1 MRKFMALV
9 LCCCMLLGMVDIP
22 AYAAGSDG
30 KNAAAGAGT
39 EEDANNGSTEI
50 EDNKEYLVPIDISNP
65 TGTSISES
73 GSTGTIA
80 NFVDNTALV
89 KKNEDGSYHVTLQI
103 ENYDKIDI
111 FQVSKPGAID
121 DSISP
126 MMGSMGTFNVP
137 DTYIFSDKVDG
148 VEKATTYMKG
158 KKIGQQ
164 DNAYLDE
171 SWNDKFI
178 QNASVENGVAGRTY
192 YSFDVDNLTSS
203 MYVYGFFS
211 YGRKKAKDTEYTS
224 TSARKAGKIW
234 LKVGERQEV
243 KTIDSA
249 NYADAGLLF
258 TKANVSGKT
267 GSYADAWLDGKVNQ
281 LFEDSTTSV
290 VENGT
295 LTITAQLKNDSN
307 VKSIK
312 ELTSIK
318 DLGQSTTTAVDKKF
332 QEYMNLY
339 PKEVDGENG
348 IANYSDE
355 LLNDGKVSFT
365 FRNYKEAAFGK
376 RVKIELEDGTAYVAE
391 MRAES
396 HAKQPLTLTDENV
409 TLKTDSYSVDSK
421 ATLDAGLVKEDSDED
436 SEYNLLYSK
445 LAGNASKALMYNLS
459 VKVGDENVT
468 PKYPVELRFKIP
480 DGWDKDKIEV
490 YRLNGTYQEGAWNPL
505 NLYEDNMS
513 IKIEDNE
520 VVVSDTKSVNCT
532 LAVIETSSRVDISE
546 IKDGVYNVNV
556 TMWQQDQPDRLSM
569 SNSAVVSDS
578 ARLVVENGKKHIYF
592 DTQGITIGGKYGYSN
607 GIFWAN
613 NEQTE
618 EDKLPVLN
626 EYTPLDYYSYYL
638 NDSGSTDMDSYA
650 EQYDLYYPKT
660 VGFEFP
666 ESADRDDGVYLNFF
680 VPIMDELQHKVPGS
694 GEGSRTAFMT
704 LSGLESVLEIDEPT
718 HDKSVLVV
726 AADKAS
732 KYNADDYTEDSY
744 AVLSAALEKAQA
756 IINGTTSAGDAEI
769 VALDKE
775 ISDAISGLKEATGL
789 DKYNKLLKKVQA
801 LQETDYTVES
811 WVDLQAVVSAQ
822 NGNVTEE
829 NADQASADLQAAV
842 DALVSLSEAVR
853 LDEGVYEVQAA
864 FTGLDGSASELSSAL
879 KSARLYVAEN
889 GSIAAYLYAEG
900 VTGLEY
906 RKGDGYSSAVAQT
919 GRYAFV
925 LPANVEKH
933 KVKVTTESGT
943 ADLYLT
949 LDLTGAVK
957 QTIND
962 TALQTAVTEAEALET
977 ANYTDESYQ
986 VLVAAVLTAKQVLS
1000 DKVAFQTE
1008 LDSAAATLAAARE
1021 GLVMREEVQ
1030 AKLELEQAI
1039 ADARGNYAE
1048 VNYTK
1053 DSYEALQAAIEAA
1066 EAVLKEETSTAEAM
1080 RTQIEALKN
1089 AIDGLVRLEDVT
1101 DKTELNGYIA
1111 DAQTKTNEDGSYTE
1125 NSWNS
1130 FQAALASAQKVSEDV
1145 NATQESVERQTKLL
1159 TAAYE
1164 ALVPANRQS
1173 DLFDEYPQI
1182 FAGTYSVPVRLQNA
1196 TSEEDSMGNAS
1207 MVQTGTVR
1215 VTDKGEVTL
1224 ELNFQSMKFA
1234 GMTGY
1239 LYKLKKVDMD
1249 TVEYNQFNY
1258 PIKYEASDATVLEE
1272 YTDTYDDFNNK
1283 DSQYYDKNTEGN
1295 WYPKKVSIPI
1305 KLNDNLFYVEVYVP
1319 VMESIGEGQGTKVAR
1334 MAIDW
1339 ANIEQ
1344 KTGAERDNSVMEA
1357 LLEQVSGMEQ
1367 GNTPAEYWDALNAAY
1382 VSAQDVY
1389 KDMNATQED
1398 LEKQITALQ
1407 AAVDAVDTQNADKT
1421 GLDDLLVK
1429 AITEANRTDVV
1440 YTTATLNALRT
1451 AISNAQA
1458 VLERENA
1465 TKAEV
1470 QAQITAL
1477 QKALDDLTVVDK
1489 SNLNALIEKAKAEAT
1504 KTDVYESSSLS
1515 VLNTVI
1521 TMAENVAANASAT
1534 ESDVEAAEKALTS
1547 AISNLIKKEVADK
1560 SKLESKIA
1568 EAKNYLSQTSVYEES
1583 SLEVLQSAVNRAQNV
1598 LSNSSAS
1605 QTLVDEQVTKL
1616 TEAIQQLV
1624 KKSDNKLDRYNL
1636 ADGVYSITGKMVK
1649 VDKSSASMSNEAI
1662 NHTIKLT
1669 VKNGKYSLTMDFC
1682 GLNYAGKYGYLGWLK
1697 YYKSG
1702 YSTDKYGNPTGTLAS
1717 VTVDSV
1723 QRDSKGKIISDTYG
1737 SNYPNLVTFPMIS
1750 EALNDGYVPLQVFVP
1765 VMENISAGTGT
1776 QPVFLKLSWSTLKKT
1791 TADDS
1796 AFDDKTTEN
1805 DSSDDDT
1812 TSSLLSFQSTL
1823 KASSLGTTS
1832 LKSSSL
1838 GSSSTSLKSGAS
1850 SLKSSASGL
1859 KGSALDDGAALLSSA
1874 LDGGAFET
1882 ETASEVSTG
1891 AGAYT
1896 TGSSDAAETT
1906 SAGGSVPIV
1915 PVATSV
1921 LVLLAGIFFKL
1932 KSRGLLKI

>member
-9 LCCCMLLGMVDIP
+9 LCCCMLLGVVDIP
-22 AYAAGSDG
+22 AYAAEEGTANEVALETG
-30 KNAAAGAGT
+30 KTYVVPVDVYDSSG
-39 EEDANNGSTEI
+39 ELVSTSNMMTKTI
-50 EDNKEYLVPIDISNP
+50 TDFIDNV
-65 TGTSISES
+65 
-73 GSTGTIA
+73 
-80 NFVDNTALV
+80 ALV
-89 KKNEDGSYHVTLQI
+89 KRNDDGTYHVTLQI
-103 ENYDKIDI
+103 ENYDKMDFLQI
-111 FQVSKPGAID
+111 SKPGAVD
-121 DSISP
+121 DSITP
-126 MMGSMGTFNVP
+126 TKGAMGTFNVP
-137 DTYIFSDKVDG
+137 ETFIYSDKVDG
-148 VEKATTYMKG
+148 VEHATTYMKG
-158 KKIGQQ
+158 KTVPRMT
-164 DNAYLDE
+164 YTYMDE
-171 SWNDKFI
+171 SWNDKYI
-178 QNASVENGVAGRTY
+178 QNASLETGWAGRTY
-192 YSFDVDNLTSS
+192 YSFDVEDITGT
-203 MYVYGFFS
+203 MYVYAFRS
-211 YGRKKAKDTEYTS
+211 YGRSSNKDTQYTS
-224 TSARKAGKIW
+224 TGARKNGKIS
-234 LKVGERQEV
+234 LRVDESQEI
-243 KTIDSA
+243 KSLDSSSYA
-249 NYADAGLLF
+249 NAGISF
-258 TKANVSGKT
+258 TKTAISGRA
-267 GSYADAWLDGKVNQ
+267 GSYVDAWLDGKVNQ
-281 LFEDSTTSV
+281 LFENSAAAV

-295 LTITAQLKNDSN
+295 LTVTAQLKSDSD
-307 VKSIK
+307 VKSVK

-339 PKEVDGENG
+339 PAEVNGEDG
-348 IANYSDE
+348 IANYSEE
-355 LLNDGKVSFT
+355 LVNDGKVSVT
-365 FRNYKEAAFGK
+365 FRDEKEATFGK
-376 RVKIELEDGTAYVAE
+376 RVKIELNDGTVYVAE
-391 MRAES
+391 MRPES
-396 HAKQPLTLTDENV
+396 YVKQSMTLTDENV
-409 TLKTDSYSVDSK
+409 TLLTDSYSVNP
-421 ATLDAGLVKEDSDED
+421 AARLDAGLIKENTDED
-436 SEYNLLYSK
+436 SEYNQLYSK
-445 LAGNASKALMYNLS
+445 LAGNASKALMYNLAIR
-459 VKVGDENVT
+459 VGEEQVSA
-468 PKYPVELRFKIP
+468 KYPVELRFQIP
-480 DGWDKDKIEV
+480 DGWDKDKIAV
-490 YRLNGTYQEGAWNPL
+490 YRLNGTLEEGCSWNPIE
-505 NLYEDNMS
+505 LYEDNLS
-513 IKIEDNE
+513 VKIEDNE
-520 VVVSDTKSVNCT
+520 VIVSNTMSVNCS
-532 LAVIETSSRVDISE
+532 LAIIETSTKVDISE
-546 IKDGVYNVNV
+546 IPDGLYKVNV

-569 SNSAVVSDS
+569 SNEAIANDS
-578 ARLVVENGKKHIYF
+578 ARLVVQDGKKYIYF
-592 DTQGITIGGKYGYSN
+592 DAQGIWIAGTYGYTN

-618 EDKLPVLN
+618 DGGLPILN
-626 EYTPLDYYSYYL
+626 EYTVLDYYNYYL
-638 NDSGSTDMDSYA
+638 NDAGSTDMDSYA
-650 EQYDLYYPKT
+650 EQYDLYYPKS
-660 VGFEFP
+660 VGFAFP

-756 IINGTTSAGDAEI
+756 IINGTTSANDAEI

-775 ISDAISGLKEATGL
+775 ISDAINGLQAATGL

-801 LQETDYTVES
+801 LQESDYTVES
-811 WVDLQAVVSAQ
+811 WADLQAVVSAQ

-842 DALVSLSEAVR
+842 DALVSLSDAVR

-864 FTGLDGSASELSSAL
+864 FTGLDGSSSELNSAL

-889 GSIAAYLYAEG
+889 GSIAAYLYTEG

-906 RKGDGYSSAVAQT
+906 HKGDGYSPAVAQT

-962 TALQTAVTEAEALET
+962 TALQTAVTEAEALEA

-1048 VNYTK
+1048 ANYTK
-1053 DSYEALQAAIEAA
+1053 DSYEALQAAIEVA

-1080 RTQIEALKN
+1080 RAQIEALKN

-1258 PIKYEASDATVLEE
+1258 PVKYEASDATVLEE

-1344 KTGAERDNSVMEA
+1344 KTGVDRDNSVMEA

-1389 KDMNATQED
+1389 KDMNAIQED

-1451 AISNAQA
+1451 AIGNAQA

-1489 SNLNALIEKAKAEAT
+1489 SNLNALIEKAKTEVA

-1547 AISNLIKKEVADK
+1547 AISNLIKKAVADK
-1560 SKLESKIA
+1560 SKLESKLA

-1750 EALNDGYVPLQVFVP
+1750 EALSDGYVPLQVFVP

-1805 DSSDDDT
+1805 DSTDDDT

-1850 SLKSSASGL
+1850 SLKSSTSGL